1 MGILDMFTTNKKEIY
16 IEGDVLNYLEYG
28 EMEQVDL
35 SKLKYAYAEV
45 LGGDPFLFLFDHRQW
60 YISGLLKGFDT
71 VYRQLSVRFG
81 FDDTVFYKVTGQTN
95 DMKKRIWLKK
105 YPRNYSI
112 LQQGDV
118 ADYTDGFEVMTSA
131 PLFVSW
137 DTSYDEL
144 ATLNVGHIEKSDYDI
159 NVFVFDYPVR
169 IGNMVVEGLEAY
181 YDNERTD
188 IAVQHYISA
197 LYNETHTDTSYYEI
211 KAEWMQHIPI
221 DVDACGYER
230 DDQKH
235 LTFDIEDVWLSIS
248 YTYDTEEGYDDGST
262 SLSIQNKRSYPDLL
276 DHPDYTDDHISIDT
290 HIPFNSVYEI
300 VEDYRKNI
308 NVVALPSLIRKTLDN
323 KSGIWLDKNN
333 GKIGFAGEEM
343 CLIYNVHDIKR
354 ICFYN
359 LLPAKGPGY
368 ASFEVQLKDKE
379 HTDTVFYGDCYAF
392 DRYADQLREV
402 FGLEV
407 YIPEADYNC

>member
-1 MGILDMFTTNKKEIY
+1 MGILDMFAANKKEIY
-16 IEGDVLNYLEYG
+16 IEGEQLYYLEYG
-28 EMEQVDL
+28 NMEQVDL

-45 LGGDPFLFLFDHRQW
+45 LGGDPYLFLFDHRQC
-60 YISGLLKGFDT
+60 YISGLLNGFDT
-71 VYRQLSVRFG
+71 VYRQLSLRFG

-95 DMKKRIWLKK
+95 DIKKRIWLKK
-105 YPRNYSI
+105 YSRNYSI
-112 LQQGDV
+112 LQGDV

-131 PLFVSW
+131 PHFVSW

-144 ATLNVGHIEKSDYDI
+144 ETLNVGHIEKSDYDI
-159 NVFVFDYPVR
+159 KVFVFDYPVR

-188 IAVQHYISA
+188 IAVQHYICA
-197 LYNETHTDTSYYEI
+197 LYNEAHTDTSYYEI

-221 DVDACGYER
+221 DIDACGYER
-230 DDQKH
+230 DDQKY

-262 SLSIQNKRSYPDLL
+262 SLSIQNNRSYPDLL
-276 DHPDYTDDHISIDT
+276 DHPDYTDDHLHMDAYIKLGIAS
-290 HIPFNSVYEI
+290 EI

-308 NVVALPSLIRKTLDN
+308 NVFALPSLIRKTLGN

-343 CLIYNVHDIKR
+343 CLIYDIHDIKR

-392 DRYADQLREV
+392 DSYAGQLREV
-402 FGLEV
+402 FGLDV